1 MARTQAPA
9 YSLQIG
15 SHGADT
21 LVVSRFSGTE
31 ALSRPYE
38 FIIDF
43 HATDGEPLTQA
54 ELINT
59 PALLQVRVGQAA
71 ARNVH
76 GRVFRAESLG
86 QVGGRW
92 CYRVWVG
99 PQVLSLQHVRRSRL
113 FQHQTVPEVVKT
125 VLDEAGVELKLS
137 LQGSYTAREYC
148 VQYRESDLDFVRRLL
163 EWEGIF
169 FYFQHTEDSHT
180 LVLGDSSGAHEPLPG
195 GSTLPLRDDDGRA
208 ADGEYLHALQAVR
221 RLRPG
226 AVHLKDYD
234 FEKPAVDTSAKAA
247 SEGVAALELY
257 DYPGEYVAPGT
268 GKGAAKVRMEEKAQG
283 SHTFAG
289 ESVCPR
295 LTPGYQFDVDSPG
308 DGAFAG
314 EYTVVEVVHTGLQ
327 PDTLGGAEAL
337 QGLYQNRFRLLPAS
351 VPFRPRRV
359 TPVPRIS
366 GVQTATVVGPAGE
379 EIHTDAHG
387 RVKVLF
393 HWDREGARDDK
404 SSCWVRV
411 GQTWG
416 GPAWGHVYLPRIGQE
431 VLVRFLEGNPDRPLI
446 AGTVYNGT
454 NPTPYA
460 LPDEKTKSTLKS
472 ASSLGSDGFNEFRI
486 EDAASEEEIF
496 IHAQKDKDLL
506 TENDKAQAV
515 VGYEDLLVK
524 KVRVRTIEGHQT
536 LSVSLDDASL
546 VEGDQTLQ
554 VRGNRSTGTVADH
567 SEEVEGNQSIV
578 VAKTFTG
585 TITQAA
591 AETVGA
597 AKALTIGGGY
607 AVSVGLA
614 MNEAVG
620 GLAFRQTGAA
630 YTELVLGSRQETI
643 AKDKDAK
650 VGGDWNSEVTGGAT
664 VTVGKDTGEQSK
676 TTHLQVTEPAAWL
689 AKTFEL
695 KADTFSIIVN
705 GKRVIHVEK
714 SGKVQLQAKTFTI
727 EGSSDIKM
735 KGSKVQMLA
744 AAAPPSAQAEALKL
758 AAIEGTPFCEECE
771 KKRKSA

>member
-9 YSLQIG
+9 YALKVG
-15 SHGADT
+15 AHGANT

-31 ALSRPYE
+31 AISRPYE
-38 FIIDF
+38 FVIDF
-43 HATDGEPLTQA
+43 HGKDGESLTQS
-54 ELINT
+54 ELLNA
-59 PALLQVRVGQAA
+59 PALLQVRVGQGV

-76 GRVFRAESLG
+76 GRVYRADALG
-86 QVGGRW
+86 RVGGRW
-92 CYRVWVG
+92 CYRIWVG
-99 PQVLSLQHVRRSRL
+99 PQLTSLQHMRHSRL
-113 FQHQTVPEVVKT
+113 FQNQTVPEVVKT
-125 VLDEAGVELKLS
+125 VLGDAGVKLKLA
-137 LQGSYTAREYC
+137 LQASYAPREYC

-163 EWEGIF
+163 EWEGIY
-169 FYFQHTEDSHT
+169 FYFQHTEEAHT
-180 LVLGDSSGAHEPLPG
+180 LVLGDSSGAHEALPG
-195 GSTLPLRDDDGRA
+195 GNTVPLRPDDGRT
-208 ADGEYLHALQAVR
+208 ADGEYIHAIQAIR

-226 AVHLKDYD
+226 AVRLKDYD
-234 FEKPAVDTSAKAA
+234 FEKPAVDTSVKAA

-257 DYPGEYVAPGT
+257 DYPGEYVAPAT

-295 LTPGYQFDVDSPG
+295 LTPGYQFELESPG
-308 DGAFAG
+308 DGAFAS
-314 EYTVVEVVHTGLQ
+314 EYTVVEVVHTGGQ

-351 VPFRPRRV
+351 VVFRPRRV

-379 EIHTDAHG
+379 EIHTDPHG
-387 RVKVLF
+387 RIKVLF

-411 GQTWG
+411 GQAWG

-446 AGTVYNGT
+446 AGTVYNGN

-486 EDAASEEEIF
+486 EDAANEEEIF
-496 IHAQKDKDLL
+496 FHAQKYQDLL

-524 KVRVRTIEGHQT
+524 KVRVRTVEGNQT
-536 LSVSLDDASL
+536 LSVTLDDASL

-554 VRGNRSTGTVADH
+554 VRGNRSTGTALNH
-567 SEEVEGNQSIV
+567 SEEVEGNQSV
-578 VAKTFTG
+578 TVAKTFTG
-585 TITQAA
+585 TITQAVL
-591 AETVGA
+591 ESVGA
-597 AKALTIGGGY
+597 ARALTIGGGY

-630 YTELVLGSRQETI
+630 YTELIAGSRQELI
-643 AKDKDAK
+643 SKDKDAK
-650 VGGDWNSEVTGGAT
+650 VGGDWNSEVKGAAT
-664 VTVGKDTGEQSK
+664 VTVGKDATEKSK
-676 TTHLQVTEPAAWL
+676 TTHLQIQEPAGWL

-695 KADTFSIIVN
+695 KADTFSVIVN

-714 SGKVQLQAKTFTI
+714 SGKVQLQAATFTM

-735 KGSKVQMLA
+735 KGSKIQKIKG
-744 AAAPPSAQAEALKL
+744 AAPPSAQVQALKL
-758 AAIEGTPFCEECE
+758 AALEGTPFCEECA
-771 KKRKSA
+771 KKTRSR